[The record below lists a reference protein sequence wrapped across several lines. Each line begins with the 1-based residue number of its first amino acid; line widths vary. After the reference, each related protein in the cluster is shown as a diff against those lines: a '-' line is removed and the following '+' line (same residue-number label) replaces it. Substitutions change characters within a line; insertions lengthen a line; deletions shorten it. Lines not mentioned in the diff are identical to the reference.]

1 MNKELRQPECFY
13 DQAHCSAFCGEKK
26 KGAASVPRRAGA
38 SGPRRE
44 PAKLG
49 STAEQLAGSSL
60 QAIRL
65 VRQVQVLQL
74 AQHSFVASL
83 GVTVYDTFGDTLSLQ
98 GVP

>member
-1 MNKELRQPECFY
+1 MT
-13 DQAHCSAFCGEKK
+13 
-26 KGAASVPRRAGA
+26 RRAGA

-74 AQHSFVASL
+74 AQSFVASL

-98 GVP
+98 GVPGPVLL